1 MQQFWNI
8 HQNLTFW
15 MASAFLA
22 GESALGIPM
31 VGIPHPVTSACRNA
45 YADMK
50 CPFFLWDSSKTFQYM
65 HLHRQA
71 YRLTDMVKLIGP
83 FWQLLVVNMPKNE
96 RFHSYTQVL
105 VITVPPLLVTVTGW
119 YHTKRPMHCGHFL
132 IYCVSPIWI
141 LILDSS
147 IRALWKIPAETSSSE
162 AGRNLARNAH

>member
-1 MQQFWNI
+1 MCTMQQFWNI

-31 VGIPHPVTSACRNA
+31 VGIPHSVTSACRNA
-45 YADMK
+45 YADGK
-50 CPFFLWDSSKTFQYM
+50 CPFFLWDSSKTFQYI

-71 YRLTDMVKLIGP
+71 YRLTDMAKLIGP

-105 VITVPPLLVTVTGW
+105 VITSITGYCYGVVSYKASHALRPFSALLCVPHLNSNSW
-119 YHTKRPMHCGHFL
+119 FIHQ
-132 IYCVSPIWI
+132 
-141 LILDSS
+141 SS
-147 IRALWKIPAETSSSE
+147 LENTS
-162 AGRNLARNAH
+162 RNI